1 MSISIKTNK
10 PWQKHSGYKAH
21 KPRGLYYDELVKK
34 RRSSIVRIIYI
45 IIFILILQSFFQ
57 APFLSLRKIELSG
70 NSFYKDEEVKQYIQ
84 TALERKKWLFFQDN
98 NFFLFDADSL
108 RNQLIKQYNL
118 SDASI
123 KKTFPNKLSVKFVE
137 KTSQFIWKKNDSYY
151 LMDAKGQ
158 LNGQINEINDKYIIL
173 ADFRSYQPQNN
184 ENIFRSDEIEL
195 IQGIITLWKDKLAN
209 MVKIEAINIGD
220 DWSAFDIKTNLSY
233 IVQINPQDDV
243 NAQLENYRRILLE
256 GNVVGTDINYIDL
269 RFGEKVYFK

>member
-1 MSISIKTNK
+1 MSISVKTNK
-10 PWQKHSGYKAH
+10 PWQKHSSYKAH
-21 KPRGLYYDELVKK
+21 KAHGLYYDELVKK
-34 RRSSIVRIIYI
+34 RRSSIVRIIYV
-45 IIFILILQSFFQ
+45 IIFILIAQSFFQ
-57 APFLSLRKIELSG
+57 APFLSLRKIELGG

-84 TALERKKWLFFQDN
+84 TAMEKKKWLFFQNN
-98 NFFLFDADSL
+98 NFFLFDAGSL
-108 RNQLIKQYNL
+108 KDELIKQYNL
-118 SDASI
+118 SDASL
-123 KKTFPNKLSVKFVE
+123 KKTFPNKLSVKFIE

-158 LNGQINEINDKYIIL
+158 LNGQINEINNKYIIL

-220 DWSAFDIKTNLSY
+220 DWSTFDIKTNLSY
-233 IVQINPQDDV
+233 IVKINPQDDV

-256 GNVVGTDINYIDL
+256 GNVVGTDINYINL
-269 RFGEKVYFK
+269 RFGEKAYFQ

>member
-21 KPRGLYYDELVKK
+21 KPHGLYYDELVKK
-34 RRSSIVRIIYI
+34 RRSSIVRVIYV

-57 APFLSLRKIELSG
+57 APFLSLRKIELGG

-84 TALERKKWLFFQDN
+84 TAMEKKKWLFFQNN
-98 NFFLFDADSL
+98 NFFLFDAGSL
-108 RNQLIKQYNL
+108 KDQLVKQYNL
-118 SDASI
+118 SDANI

-158 LNGQINEINDKYIIL
+158 LNGQINEINNKYIIL

-184 ENIFRSDEIEL
+184 ENIFRPDEIEL

-220 DWSAFDIKTNLSY
+220 DWSTFDIKTNLSY
-233 IVQINPQDDV
+233 IVKINPQDDV

-256 GNVVGTDINYIDL
+256 GNVVGTDINYINL
-269 RFGEKVYFK
+269 RFGEKAYFQ